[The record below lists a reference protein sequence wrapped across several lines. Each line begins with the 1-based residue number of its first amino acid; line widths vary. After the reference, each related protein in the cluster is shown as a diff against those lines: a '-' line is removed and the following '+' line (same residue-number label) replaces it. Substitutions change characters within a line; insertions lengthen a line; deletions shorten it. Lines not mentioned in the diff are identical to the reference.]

1 MGESITKIP
10 LVAADLGVSIKT
22 VYNWI
27 SWGKLEMPRPGYVNK
42 IDAWEV
48 YLQQKEEKSI
58 YSSLAARYGITRD
71 SNGRFIT
78 RSERGE

>member
-1 MGESITKIP
+1 MGEKITKIA
-10 LVAADLGVSIKT
+10 LVAADLGLTVKT
-22 VYNWI
+22 IYNWVN
-27 SWGKLEMPRPGYVNK
+27 SGKLEMPRPGYVNY

-58 YSSLAARYGITRD
+58 FSSLAARYGITRD

>member
-1 MGESITKIP
+1 MGEKITKIA
-10 LVAADLGVSIKT
+10 LVAADLGLTVKT
-22 VYNWI
+22 IYNWVN
-27 SWGKLEMPRPGYVNK
+27 SGKLEMPRPGYVNY